1 MTVLW
6 DQHRERYEAGGYVIR
21 RVTYCKFRE
30 LTKDVTDEDMARIG
44 RLNAK
49 RESGAVLDEQETAV
63 LTELAG
69 KWPVDALRGA
79 CFTPPV
85 SGQRAQEILADLPR
99 AVSEDLERKLDE
111 YTTPEIPAEDTQD
124 PLAVLLAATGG
135 LGIDVADMT
144 VGQGYAIVAM
154 LTAKGGE

>member
-79 CFTPPV
+79 CFIPPV
-85 SGQRAQEILADLPR
+85 
-99 AVSEDLERKLDE
+99 
-111 YTTPEIPAEDTQD
+111 
-124 PLAVLLAATGG
+124 
-135 LGIDVADMT
+135 
-144 VGQGYAIVAM
+144 
-154 LTAKGGE
+154 

>member
-1 MTVLW
+1 MLW

-30 LTKDVTDEDMARIG
+30 LTKGVTDEDMARIG

-49 RESGAVLDEQETAV
+49 RESGVVLDEQETAV

-69 KWPVDALRGA
+69 KWPVDDLRGA
-79 CFTPPV
+79 CFVPPV

-154 LTAKGGE
+154 LSAKGGE

>member
-79 CFTPPV
+79 CFVPPV

>member
-79 CFTPPV
+79 CFVPPV
-85 SGQRAQEILADLPR
+85 SGHRAQEILADLPR

-111 YTTPEIPAEDTQD
+111 YTTPEIPAEDTKD

>member
-6 DQHRERYEAGGYVIR
+6 DQHRERYEAGGYIIR

-79 CFTPPV
+79 CFVPPV